1 MPLTKTLR
9 TRLTNALKD
18 TRSPATV
25 KEYLSVLER
34 LNPDQKQIRSLA
46 KYRTKKMVQH
56 IKDKYAITTQKTI
69 LATLLAV
76 LKASGRDIDK
86 RAVKRLTREFELI
99 FEEVKKVAKN
109 RKSAKQT
116 DNWLEWKDILSR
128 RDKLEEQ
135 ALGKDSDYFDA
146 QDWLLLTLY
155 TAIAPRRV
163 KDYQLMYVVPTMKK
177 ADDKDRNYYVVDE
190 KKFVF
195 NNYKTKKIYG
205 EKVIELKDCPYML
218 TVLDYLIDAYPA
230 ELKHKDGFPL
240 MVQERN
246 MKAIKN
252 SNWVTRRL
260 NKILKKNVSVSMLRH
275 IYLTDKYGDDEVI
288 KNRSIDAMNMGHCLA
303 QQQDY
308 ILKD

>member
-246 MKAIKN
+246 MNPIKN